1 MEDGTDGTTMAEKKS
16 GDLMP
21 ITAGQPRLS
30 RITETTAHITIMP
43 AHIEWNGGPH
53 ETE

>member
-1 MEDGTDGTTMAEKKS
+1 
-16 GDLMP
+16 MP
-21 ITAGQPRLS
+21 KPKGQPRLPC
-30 RITETTAHITIMP
+30 ITETTAHITIMP